1 MATQAENQARL
12 DALEAAIAQGALR
25 VSFPDGRSVDYRTL
39 DEMERIAGDLRRK
52 IAAAGTTTPVNRIN
66 FYAAKGL

>member
-1 MATQAENQARL
+1 MATQAENQSRL

-25 VSFPDGRSVDYRTL
+25 VTFTDGRSVDYRSL
-39 DEMERIAGDLRRK
+39 DEMERIAGILRRA
-52 IAAAGTTTPVNRIN
+52 IANAGTITPVNRIN